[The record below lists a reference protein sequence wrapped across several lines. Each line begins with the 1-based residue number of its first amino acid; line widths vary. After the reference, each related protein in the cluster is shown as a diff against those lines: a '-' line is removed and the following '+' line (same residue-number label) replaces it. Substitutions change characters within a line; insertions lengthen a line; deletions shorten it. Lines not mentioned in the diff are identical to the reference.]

1 MENTPSVLSITDDDV
16 IISFEVTEEKPFNKC
31 FQCQSFLKDCSGPN
45 LMIMGVER
53 ACEFL
58 QMVRT
63 FTKKSYQY
71 VADETGISLANVKK
85 TLMGKNDNPS
95 MITMVA
101 LTKCLLGSPSGRKF
115 PCAIPNINPA
125 AAADERLVAA
135 ARELEAIAADNEKYQ
150 KALDEIHSSYNAEMS
165 VIRAE
170 AAQRI
175 AAAEAEAER
184 WRIESESWRFENDR
198 KGKLIDKYLDK
209 MIGS

>member
-1 MENTPSVLSITDDDV
+1 MENTQNVFSVTEEEVL
-16 IISFEVTEEKPFNKC
+16 ISFEVTDEKPFNKC

-45 LMIMGVER
+45 LLIMGVER

-58 QMVRT
+58 QMVRI
-63 FTKKSYQY
+63 FTQKSYQQ
-71 VADETGISLANVKK
+71 VAECTGISLTNVKK
-85 TLMGKNDNPS
+85 TLTGKNENPS
-95 MITMVA
+95 MITFVS
-101 LTKCLLGSPSGRKF
+101 LTKCLLGSSNGRKY

-184 WRIESESWRFENDR
+184 WRIESEGWRFENDR